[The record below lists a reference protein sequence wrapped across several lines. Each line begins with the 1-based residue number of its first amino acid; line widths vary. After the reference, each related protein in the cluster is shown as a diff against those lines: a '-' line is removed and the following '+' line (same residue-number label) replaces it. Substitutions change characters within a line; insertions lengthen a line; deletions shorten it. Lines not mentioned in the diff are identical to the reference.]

1 MIPLDFWSGPF
12 LGNLPQV
19 DFVDPRAAS
28 SGAVMWTM
36 VALVTAAVLIPTIV
50 VLGLFRLAALKRA
63 KDLPPPQADEWTASQ
78 ELQTP
83 T

>member
-1 MIPLDFWSGPF
+1 
-12 LGNLPQV
+12 
-19 DFVDPRAAS
+19 
-28 SGAVMWTM
+28 MWTM

-63 KDLPPPQADEWTASQ
+63 KDLAPPQADEWTASQ
-78 ELQTP
+78 ELKTP